1 MNTFEVKIRFRGSV
15 SYVNVNARDA
25 AQARRLI
32 DAQYGGCVTILQT
45 KRLR

>member
-1 MNTFEVKIRFRGSV
+1 MKIRLGGSV
-15 SYVNVNARDA
+15 SYVNVNARDS

-32 DAQYGGCVTILQT
+32 DAQFGGQVTVLQT